1 MENIR
6 TEAEAIEAFAAF
18 RELRTNNLVTNH
30 VLYSGCVEYGYPC
43 QYSNGPC
50 CCEPGCCP
58 FGQEEVR
65 LDENFV
71 EAQLKKLYLA
81 SDIARAKEN
90 IQRARNIIQQ
100 EGER

>member
-1 MENIR
+1 MMEIKFR
-6 TEAEAIEAFAAF
+6 TEAEARGAFAAF
-18 RELRTNNLVTNH
+18 RELRTNNLIINH

-58 FGQEEVR
+58 FGQEESR
-65 LDENFV
+65 LDEDFV
-71 EAQLKKLYLA
+71 EAQLSKLYLD

-90 IQRARNIIQQ
+90 IQRARDIIQSW
-100 EGER
+100 E